1 MGKGMEKRDEFVF
14 LPSNLFG
21 LLSLA
26 SRVFDNNGPAG
37 ISTQAGRPPAV
48 TLAQI
53 PPSPPA
59 ARRNLFIS

>member
-14 LPSNLFG
+14 LRSNLFG

-37 ISTQAGRPPAV
+37 ISTQTGRPTV
-48 TLAQI
+48 ET
-53 PPSPPA
+53 
-59 ARRNLFIS
+59 R